1 MDSTVESPPACM
13 AAPGN
18 GLFVTRRAQE
28 AAVAAITRSEREL
41 ALVSLAHRVLP
52 GGSFGNLSSD
62 IVIAEGKAGRVWD
75 VSGNEYVDFLL
86 GSGPMFIGHAHP
98 DVVAAVQ
105 AQIPKGVTFFANS
118 EPGIRLAEAIVN
130 GVPCAEKVRFTS
142 SGTEADVYA
151 MRVARAFRG
160 RDKVLKFEGGF
171 HGMSEYSLQSLAPK
185 RPGNFPQ
192 AVSDSPGIPRS
203 VSGDMLIAPF
213 NNADLAREIIHEH
226 RDELAAVIVEPFQ
239 RLLKPK
245 PGFLQALRAITEE
258 CGIPLIFDEIVT
270 GFRFAYGGAQEY
282 YQVVPDICTLGKIAA
297 GGFPLAAVC
306 GRADIM
312 RHFDRGQVGDE
323 VLPQI
328 GTLSGNPVA
337 SVAGLATLKVL
348 QEPGIYE
355 RAFETGA
362 LLMEGLTIM
371 IRERGLPAQV
381 IGEPVLF
388 DIIFA
393 EGEISDYRAGLKQDA
408 DAMKRFNAALRHEG
422 VLKGDSKFYVST
434 AHDEADVAK
443 TLAAL
448 RAALDA
454 EVAHRR
460 K

>member
-1 MDSTVESPPACM
+1 MTEISRNE
-13 AAPGN
+13 
-18 GLFVTRRAQE
+18 Q
-28 AAVAAITRSEREL
+28 EL
-41 ALVSLAHRVLP
+41 ALVALARRVLP

-62 IVIAEGKAGRVWD
+62 IVIGEGRAGRVWD
-75 VSGNEYVDFLL
+75 VSGNEYVDYLL

-105 AQIPKGVTFFANS
+105 AQIPRGVTFFANN
-118 EPGIRLAEAIVN
+118 EPGIRLAAAIVDA
-130 GVPCAEKVRFTS
+130 VPCADKVRFTS
-142 SGTEADVYA
+142 TGTEADVYA

-160 RDKVLKFEGGF
+160 RDKVMKFEGGF

-192 AVSDSPGIPRS
+192 AVPDGPGIPRS

-213 NNADLAREIIHEH
+213 NNPDLAASLIREH

-239 RLLKPK
+239 RLLKPR
-245 PGFLQALRAITEE
+245 PGFLEALRAVTAE

-282 YQVVPDICTLGKIAA
+282 YGVIPDICTLGKIVA

-312 RHFDRGQVGDE
+312 RFFDRGEVGDN

-337 SVAGLATLKVL
+337 SIAGLATLEVL
-348 QEPGIYE
+348 REPGTYD
-355 RAFETGA
+355 RVFATGRR
-362 LLMEGLTIM
+362 LMERLSGM

-388 DIIFA
+388 DIIFS
-393 EGEISDYRAGLKQDA
+393 EGEVFDYRSGLQQDS
-408 DAMKRFNAALRHEG
+408 DALRRFNAELRGHG

-434 AHDEADVAK
+434 AHDADDVK
-443 TLAAL
+443 QTLGAFA
-448 RAALDA
+448 AALDA
-454 EVAHRR
+454 EVAYR
-460 K
+460 KR

>member
-1 MDSTVESPPACM
+1 MTEISRNEH
-13 AAPGN
+13 
-18 GLFVTRRAQE
+18 
-28 AAVAAITRSEREL
+28 EL
-41 ALVSLAHRVLP
+41 ALVALARRVLP

-62 IVIAEGKAGRVWD
+62 IIIGEGRAGRVWD
-75 VSGNEYVDFLL
+75 VSGNEYVDYLL

-98 DVVAAVQ
+98 AVVPAVQ
-105 AQIPKGVTFFANS
+105 AQIPRGVTFFANS
-118 EPGIRLAEAIVN
+118 EPGIRLAAAIVDA
-130 GVPCAEKVRFTS
+130 VPCADKVRFTS

-160 RDKVLKFEGGF
+160 RDKVMKFEGGF

-192 AVSDSPGIPRS
+192 AVPDGPGIPRS

-213 NNADLAREIIHEH
+213 NNADLAASLIREH

-239 RLLKPK
+239 RLLKPR
-245 PGFLQALRAITEE
+245 PGFLEALREVTAE

-282 YQVVPDICTLGKIAA
+282 YGVIPDICTVGKIVA

-306 GRADIM
+306 GKAEIM
-312 RHFDRGQVGDE
+312 RYFDRGEVGDN

-337 SVAGLATLKVL
+337 AIAGLMTLEVL
-348 QEPGIYE
+348 REPGTYD
-355 RAFETGA
+355 RVFATGMQ
-362 LLMEGLTIM
+362 LMDGLSEM
-371 IRERGLPAQV
+371 IRDRGLPAQV

-393 EGEISDYRAGLKQDA
+393 EGDVFDYRSGLRQDA
-408 DAMKRFNAALRHEG
+408 DALRRFNAALRNRG
-422 VLKGDSKFYVST
+422 VLKGDTKFYVST
-434 AHDEADVAK
+434 VHDEADVK
-443 TLAAL
+443 HTLAAFA
-448 RAALDA
+448 AALDA
-454 EVAHRR
+454 EVAFR
-460 K
+460 KR

>member
-1 MDSTVESPPACM
+1 M
-13 AAPGN
+13 A
-18 GLFVTRRAQE
+18 E
-28 AAVAAITRSEREL
+28 ISRSEREM
-41 ALVSLAHRVLP
+41 ALVAMARRVLP
-52 GGSFGNLSSD
+52 GGSFGNLASD
-62 IVIAEGKAGRVWD
+62 IVIGEGRAGRVWD

-105 AQIPKGVTFFANS
+105 AQIPLGVTFFANS
-118 EPGIRLAEAIVN
+118 EPGIRLAAAIVDA
-130 GVPCAEKVRFTS
+130 VPCADKVRFTS
-142 SGTEADVYA
+142 TGTEADVYA
-151 MRVARAFRG
+151 MRVARAYRG

-171 HGMSEYSLQSLAPK
+171 HGMSEYSLQSLSPK

-192 AVSDSPGIPRS
+192 AMPDSPGIPRS

-213 NNADLAREIIHEH
+213 NNADLAASLIREH
-226 RDELAAVIVEPFQ
+226 REELAAVIVEPFQ
-239 RLLKPK
+239 RLLRPR
-245 PGFLQALRAITEE
+245 PGFLQALRAVTTE

-282 YQVVPDICTLGKIAA
+282 YGVIPDICTLGKIVA

-312 RHFDRGQVGDE
+312 RHFDRGEVGDD

-337 SVAGLATLKVL
+337 SVAGLATLEVL
-348 QEPGIYE
+348 RVGGTYD
-355 RAFETGA
+355 RVFAVGRRLMDA
-362 LLMEGLTIM
+362 LAGM
-371 IRERGLPAQV
+371 IRDRGLPAQV

-393 EGEISDYRAGLKQDA
+393 EGEIRDYRSGLRQDA
-408 DAMKRFNAALRHEG
+408 DALRRFNLALRNEG
-422 VLKGDSKFYVST
+422 VLKGDTKFYVST
-434 AHDEADVAK
+434 AHDEDDVTK
-443 TLAAL
+443 TLAAFA
-448 RAALDA
+448 AALDA
-454 EVAHRR
+454 EVAFRN

>member
-1 MDSTVESPPACM
+1 MTEISR
-13 AAPGN
+13 N
-18 GLFVTRRAQE
+18 AQ
-28 AAVAAITRSEREL
+28 EL
-41 ALVSLAHRVLP
+41 ALVALARRVLP

-62 IVIAEGKAGRVWD
+62 IVIGEGRAGRVWD
-75 VSGNEYVDFLL
+75 ISGNEYVDFLL

-105 AQIPKGVTFFANS
+105 AQIPRGVTFFANS
-118 EPGIRLAEAIVN
+118 EPGIRLAAAIVDA
-130 GVPCAEKVRFTS
+130 VPCADKVRFTS
-142 SGTEADVYA
+142 TGTEADVYA

-160 RDKVLKFEGGF
+160 REKVMKFEGGF

-192 AVSDSPGIPRS
+192 AVPDGPGIPRS

-213 NNADLAREIIHEH
+213 NDADMAASLIREH
-226 RDELAAVIVEPFQ
+226 RDELAGVIVEPFQ
-239 RLLKPK
+239 RLLKPR
-245 PGFLQALRAITEE
+245 PGFLEALREVTAE

-282 YQVVPDICTLGKIAA
+282 YGVIPDICTLGKIVA

-312 RHFDRGQVGDE
+312 RHFDRSEVGDN

-337 SVAGLATLKVL
+337 SVAGLMTLEVL
-348 QEPGIYE
+348 REPGTYE
-355 RAFETGA
+355 RVFATGRR
-362 LLMEGLTIM
+362 LMDGLAGM

-388 DIIFA
+388 DIVFA
-393 EGEISDYRAGLKQDA
+393 EGEIFDYRSGLQQDSEA
-408 DAMKRFNAALRHEG
+408 LRRFNATLRSQG
-422 VLKGDSKFYVST
+422 VLKGDTKFYVST
-434 AHDEADVAK
+434 AHDADDVQH
-443 TLAAL
+443 TLAAFA
-448 RAALDA
+448 AALDA
-454 EVAHRR
+454 EVAFR
-460 K
+460 KR

>member
-1 MDSTVESPPACM
+1 M
-13 AAPGN
+13 A
-18 GLFVTRRAQE
+18 E
-28 AAVAAITRSEREL
+28 ISRSEREL
-41 ALVSLAHRVLP
+41 ALVALARRVLP

-62 IVIAEGKAGRVWD
+62 IVIGEGRAGRVWD

-86 GSGPMFIGHAHP
+86 GSGPMFVGHAHP
-98 DVVAAVQ
+98 HVVEAVQ
-105 AQIPKGVTFFANS
+105 AQIPRGVTFFANS
-118 EPGIRLAEAIVN
+118 EPGIRLASAIVDA
-130 GVPCAEKVRFTS
+130 VACADQVRFTS
-142 SGTEADVYA
+142 TGTEADVYA

-192 AVSDSPGIPRS
+192 ATPDSPGIPRS

-213 NNADLAREIIHEH
+213 NNAELAASIIREH
-226 RDELAAVIVEPFQ
+226 RDELAGVIVEPFQ
-239 RLLKPK
+239 RLLPPR
-245 PGFLQALRAITEE
+245 PGFLQALRDVTAE

-282 YQVVPDICTLGKIAA
+282 YGVIPDICTLGKIVA

-312 RHFDRGQVGDE
+312 RHFDRGQVGDA

-337 SVAGLATLKVL
+337 SAAGLATLEVL
-348 QEPGIYE
+348 REAGTYE
-355 RAFETGA
+355 RVFATGGR
-362 LLMEGLTIM
+362 LKEGLEGM

-393 EGEISDYRAGLKQDA
+393 EGEIFDYRSGMRQDG
-408 DAMKRFNAALRHEG
+408 DALRRFNLALRGEG

-434 AHDEADVAK
+434 VHDEDDVTK
-443 TLAAL
+443 TLAAF
-448 RAALDA
+448 AVALDA
-454 EVAHRR
+454 EVAFR
-460 K
+460 KS

>member
-1 MDSTVESPPACM
+1 MTEISR
-13 AAPGN
+13 N
-18 GLFVTRRAQE
+18 
-28 AAVAAITRSEREL
+28 EREL
-41 ALVSLAHRVLP
+41 ELVALARRVLP
-52 GGSFGNLSSD
+52 GGSFGNLSAD
-62 IVIAEGKAGRVWD
+62 IVLAEGRGGRVWD
-75 VSGNEYVDFLL
+75 VSGNEYVDYLL
-86 GSGPMFIGHAHP
+86 GSGPMFIGHSHP

-105 AQIPKGVTFFANS
+105 TQIPRGMTFFANS
-118 EPGIRLAEAIVN
+118 EPGIRLAAAIVDA
-130 GVPCAEKVRFTS
+130 VPCADKVRFTS

-192 AVSDSPGIPRS
+192 ATPDSPGIPRS

-213 NNADLAREIIHEH
+213 NDADMASSIIREH
-226 RDELAAVIVEPFQ
+226 REELAAVIVEPFQ
-239 RLLKPK
+239 RLLPPK
-245 PGFLQALRAITEE
+245 PGFLQALRAVTEE

-282 YQVVPDICTLGKIAA
+282 YGVIPDICTLGKIVA
-297 GGFPLAAVC
+297 GGFPLAVVA

-312 RHFDRGQVGDE
+312 RHFDRGEVGDS

-337 SVAGLATLKVL
+337 SVAGLATLEVL
-348 QEPGIYE
+348 RAPGTYE
-355 RAFETGA
+355 RAFATGERLIEA
-362 LLMEGLTIM
+362 LSGM

-393 EGEISDYRAGLKQDA
+393 EGPVFDYRSGLHQDF
-408 DAMKRFNAALRHEG
+408 DAMRRFNLALRGEG
-422 VLKGDSKFYVST
+422 VLKGDTKFYVST
-434 AHDEADVAK
+434 AHDDADVAK
-443 TLAAL
+443 TVAAF
-448 RAALDA
+448 RVALDA
-454 EVAHRR
+454 EVAFR
-460 K
+460 KK

>member
-1 MDSTVESPPACM
+1 MVEMSR
-13 AAPGN
+13 N
-18 GLFVTRRAQE
+18 
-28 AAVAAITRSEREL
+28 EREL
-41 ALVSLAHRVLP
+41 ALVALARRVLP

-62 IVIAEGKAGRVWD
+62 IVIGEGRAGRVWD

-105 AQIPKGVTFFANS
+105 AQIPRGVTFFANS
-118 EPGIRLAEAIVN
+118 EPGIRLAAAIVDAL
-130 GVPCAEKVRFTS
+130 PCADKVRFTS
-142 SGTEADVYA
+142 TGTEADVYA

-192 AVSDSPGIPRS
+192 AVPDSPGIPRS

-213 NNADLAREIIHEH
+213 NNAELAASLIREH
-226 RDELAAVIVEPFQ
+226 RQELAAVIVEPFQ
-239 RLLKPK
+239 RLLKPR
-245 PGFLQALRAITEE
+245 PGFLQALRDVTAE

-282 YQVVPDICTLGKIAA
+282 YGVIPDICTLGKIVA

-312 RHFDRGQVGDE
+312 RHFDRAEVGDA

-337 SVAGLATLKVL
+337 SVAGLATLEVL
-348 QEPGIYE
+348 REPGTYD
-355 RAFETGA
+355 RVFATGRR
-362 LLMEGLTIM
+362 LMEGLSGM

-388 DIIFA
+388 DVVFA
-393 EGEISDYRAGLKQDA
+393 EGEIFDYRSGLRQDA
-408 DAMKRFNAALRHEG
+408 DALRRFNLALRGEG
-422 VLKGDSKFYVST
+422 VLKGDTKFYVST
-434 AHDEADVAK
+434 VHDEDDVTK
-443 TLAAL
+443 TLAAFA
-448 RAALDA
+448 AALDA
-454 EVAHRR
+454 EVAFR
-460 K
+460 KTR

>member
-1 MDSTVESPPACM
+1 M
-13 AAPGN
+13 ADIA
-18 GLFVTRRAQE
+18 
-28 AAVAAITRSEREL
+28 RSEREMGLVAL
-41 ALVSLAHRVLP
+41 ARRVLP

-62 IVIAEGKAGRVWD
+62 IVIAEGRAGRVRD

-86 GSGPMFIGHAHP
+86 GSGPMFVGHAHP
-98 DVVAAVQ
+98 HVVEAVQ
-105 AQIPKGVTFFANS
+105 AQIPRGVTFFANS
-118 EPGIRLAEAIVN
+118 EPGIRLAAAIVDALA
-130 GVPCAEKVRFTS
+130 CAEQVRFTS
-142 SGTEADVYA
+142 TGTEADVYA

-192 AVSDSPGIPRS
+192 ATPDSPGIPRS

-213 NNADLAREIIHEH
+213 NNAELAASIIREH
-226 RDELAAVIVEPFQ
+226 RDELAGVIVEPFQ
-239 RLLKPK
+239 RLLQPL
-245 PGFLQALRAITEE
+245 PGFLQALRDVTAE

-282 YQVVPDICTLGKIAA
+282 YGVIPDICTLGKIVA

-312 RHFDRGQVGDE
+312 RHFDRGQVGDN

-337 SVAGLATLKVL
+337 SAAGLATLEVL
-348 QEPGIYE
+348 REPGTYE
-355 RAFETGA
+355 RVFATGRR
-362 LLMEGLTIM
+362 LKEGLAGM

-381 IGEPVLF
+381 IGEAVLF

-393 EGEISDYRAGLKQDA
+393 DGEIFDYRSGMRQDG
-408 DAMKRFNAALRHEG
+408 DALRRFNLALRGEG

-434 AHDEADVAK
+434 VHDEADVTK
-443 TLAAL
+443 TLAAF
-448 RAALDA
+448 AVALDA
-454 EVAHRR
+454 EVAFHG
-460 K
+460 